1 MLSDH
6 FHYRLP
12 ADNTNNTIFWGIII
26 IFSLAFIPY
35 LAKGEFPLTNVKIK
49 SKVVP

>member
-12 ADNTNNTIFWGIII
+12 ADNTIFWGIII